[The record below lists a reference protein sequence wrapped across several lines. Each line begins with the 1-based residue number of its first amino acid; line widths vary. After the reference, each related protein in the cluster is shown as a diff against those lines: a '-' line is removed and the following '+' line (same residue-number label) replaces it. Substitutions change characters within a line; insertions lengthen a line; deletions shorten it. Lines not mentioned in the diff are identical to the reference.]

1 VLFTPPPLRLR
12 ALTLHPPRQNFAMN
26 VAEAQL
32 IGQRSTDD
40 GSMSPTWRAMD
51 AVDTFFTVLFT
62 AELLINLSAHWLRP
76 FFSDGWSLFD
86 LFVIV
91 LSLVALG
98 PIDLPANALR
108 SLRAFR
114 VVRLFGR
121 LGPLRDIVESL
132 TAAVVPILNAFLVL
146 LIVSSVCE
154 HGGGYNK
161 I

>member
-1 VLFTPPPLRLR
+1 
-12 ALTLHPPRQNFAMN
+12 MN

-40 GSMSPTWRAMD
+40 SSMSPTWRAMEAID
-51 AVDTFFTVLFT
+51 ASFTAIFT

-76 FFSDGWSLFD
+76 FLNDGWSVFD
-86 LFVIV
+86 LFVII
-91 LSLVALG
+91 LSLAALG
-98 PIDLPANALR
+98 PISLPANALR

-121 LGPLRDIVESL
+121 LGPLRDIIESL
-132 TAAVVPILNAFLVL
+132 TAAVVSILNAFLVL

-154 HGGGYNK
+154 NFEGMKYRGT
-161 I
+161 